1 MISTEDTLDEEKKVI
16 TDEGT
21 FIIRIHFFLGKCSQI
36 ILDFPDDQPLG
47 YRIYGFISVDKNKL
61 ITVYN
66 TDFITFDVNNG
77 NPIEVK
83 SIIEMYMLLAKYKMN
98 IPTKALDAFKTE
110 LLNHFGFTI

>member
-83 SIIEMYMLLAKYKMN
+83 SIIEMYMLLAKYKMS

-110 LLNHFGFTI
+110 LLNYFGFTI